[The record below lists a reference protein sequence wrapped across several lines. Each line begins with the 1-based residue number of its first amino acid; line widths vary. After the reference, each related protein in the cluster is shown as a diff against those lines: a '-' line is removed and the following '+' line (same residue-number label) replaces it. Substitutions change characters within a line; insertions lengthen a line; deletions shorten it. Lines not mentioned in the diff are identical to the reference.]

1 VRCFRAGCAAR
12 GIALAASDTPI
23 QPLIVGDEARA
34 LRLSQALMQHGYWVA
49 AIRPPTV
56 PRGTSRL
63 RITFSAAHTR
73 SDVEGLLDA
82 LAAAMEMK
90 ES

>member
-1 VRCFRAGCAAR
+1 
-12 GIALAASDTPI
+12 
-23 QPLIVGDEARA
+23 
-34 LRLSQALMQHGYWVA
+34 MQRGYWVA